1 MSVIIAYAISFLLSL
16 GVISRDE
23 AEGYDKNLRVYEQD
37 GKTVVFDSISGHE
50 IIIAL

>member
-1 MSVIIAYAISFLLSL
+1 MSVIIAYAISFLLSI
-16 GVISRDE
+16 GVISRE
-23 AEGYDKNLRVYEQD
+23 KAEGYDQNLRVYERE